1 MPLQTTTCLYTGVS
15 TKTVV
20 PPNGWFIME
29 NNMNM
34 DDDWGYPYF
43 SNSGNPHLA
52 PMLYKTSDTG
62 NFRCSTT
69 DPHII
74 SSWWSPVK
82 SDYILD
88 IYIYVCI
95 IISQYIPFLPVVTP
109 MIFGVIDG
117 NCIYPFYSITHH
129 SVGSISYEN
138 SIKS

>member
-15 TKTVV
+15 TKMVV

-88 IYIYVCI
+88 IYIYICMYH
-95 IISQYIPFLPVVTP
+95 YIPV
-109 MIFGVIDG
+109 
-117 NCIYPFYSITHH
+117 YPIPTGCNPHDFWS
-129 SVGSISYEN
+129 N
-138 SIKS
+138 